1 MFAKARRILYQ
12 TFHPVVG
19 EVWQLHHVADNG
31 LDEYTIA
38 PKKLESLITEY
49 RGKGYE
55 FIAIEDILKPRKNK
69 FVAVTLDDGYED
81 NYSVA
86 RPIFERLN
94 VPYCIFVAS
103 DYVFDEEKRARKDG
117 MTPEQL
123 LEIAE
128 SPLCTI
134 GAHTKSHCHLN
145 QLSKEEQRKDILG
158 GKTILESF
166 LGGKVN
172 FFAYPYGDYNN
183 DSISILV
190 DSDFQYGFAAW
201 GGPIRDEKYHSFEF
215 PRILK

>member
-1 MFAKARRILYQ
+1 MFSKVRRSIYEFL
-12 TFHPVVG
+12 HPVLG

-31 LDEYTIA
+31 RDEYTIA
-38 PKKLESLITEY
+38 PEKLESMIAEY

-55 FIAIEDILKPRKNK
+55 FIAVEDMLNPRKKK

-81 NYSVA
+81 NYSIA
-86 RPIFERLN
+86 TPLFERLN
-94 VPYCIFVAS
+94 VPFCIFVAS
-103 DYVFDEEKRARKDG
+103 DHVFDEEKRARKGG

-123 LEIAE
+123 LEMVK

-145 QLSKEEQRKDILG
+145 QLSKEKQREEIIG

-183 DSISILV
+183 DSLSILI
-190 DSDFQYGFAAW
+190 DGEFQYGFAAW
-201 GGPIRDEKYHSFEF
+201 GGPIRTLKPSFVL
-215 PRILK
+215 PRILVK